1 MPATLGVCG
10 VRRRER
16 ARDDDAVEYTG
27 SDRTRNSWRSRK
39 AEIWGI
45 QEYLNQQYNQRNLR
59 REKGVEF

>member
-1 MPATLGVCG
+1 MPATLGVCR